1 MSLDATIAVEV
12 GSLQL
17 DLSLQVAGGS
27 ITAILGPNGAGK
39 TTLLRSLSGL
49 IGIDRGRVVLNGVTL
64 DDTDERVHSPSE
76 RRRIGMVFQDQQLF
90 PDMSVLENVAFGLR
104 ARSVSRIEA
113 RSTAESWL
121 DRVGLGGFGDRRPR
135 ELSGGQAQRVA
146 LARAMAVSPALVL
159 LDEPLSALDAENRAR
174 LRPELRDHLCALE
187 VPTVLV
193 THDLVD
199 AQMIADQVV
208 VLEHGRITQTG
219 TIDEIAA
226 DPRSPYIVELVSRI

>member
-1 MSLDATIAVEV
+1 MSLDANITVGL

-17 DLSLQVAGGS
+17 DIALHVAGGS

-49 IGIDRGRVVLNGVTL
+49 IGINHGRVLLDGVTL
-64 DDTDERVHSPSE
+64 DDTNAHIHVPAEQRRV
-76 RRRIGMVFQDQQLF
+76 GMVFQDQQLF
-90 PDMSVLENVAFGLR
+90 PDMSVLENVAFGPR
-104 ARSVSRIEA
+104 SRGVARNEA
-113 RSTAESWL
+113 RSTAASWL
-121 DRVGLGGFGDRRPR
+121 ERVDLGGFGDRRPR

-146 LARAMAVSPALVL
+146 LARALAISPALVL

-199 AQMIADQVV
+199 AQMIADRVV
-208 VLEHGRITQTG
+208 VLEQGRITQTG

-226 DPRSPYIVELVSRI
+226 HPGSPYVVELVSRL